1 MIMGF
6 TLEEVNL
13 LWIFDT
19 GIRTATI
26 DNLNAALPL
35 YDEPELRAITEK
47 LLVKLSDMTDAEFS
61 ALELIPEFDESED

>member
-1 MIMGF
+1 MGF